1 MGIRF
6 RCHQCGHELHVKDF
20 QGGKRSKCPECETRF
35 RIPAQSAEY
44 SIPLDGSQVAAEQTT
59 QRDDSTVTTNAQGT
73 IKNQGTIK
81 TQGNINT
88 QNTAQARGVSG
99 GVAMETLPADL
110 PEEVGAE
117 NDVQENV
124 APQSESP
131 SSQTQPQAIREAPG
145 ATWYVRPPAGGQY
158 GPAPANIF
166 CEWLTENR
174 VTRDSLV
181 WRDGW
186 PQWLVAN
193 EVFVDYF
200 GPAVPP
206 SDASSVSPAPIFAPT
221 APAAPAGPEQTVA
234 PDFVTPGFVAP
245 TSLSDRALAARKRQ
259 RKKNYMIMIGILT
272 AISIGLVIALVVV
285 LMRNA

>member
-20 QGGKRSKCPECETRF
+20 QGGKRSKCPECEIKF
-35 RIPAQSAEY
+35 RIPSESAEY
-44 SIPLDGSQVAAEQTT
+44 SIPLDASQ
-59 QRDDSTVTTNAQGT
+59 RNDSTATSKSQGSS
-73 IKNQGTIK
+73 IGI
-81 TQGNINT
+81 
-88 QNTAQARGVSG
+88 
-99 GVAMETLPADL
+99 AMETLPAKSTL
-110 PEEVGAE
+110 AKPSSPPSSPQSEPEGGAE
-117 NDVQENV
+117 ND
-124 APQSESP
+124 APQEIDFVSYPAAIESA
-131 SSQTQPQAIREAPG
+131 QPQAILDAPD

-166 CEWLTENR
+166 CEWLTEHR

-186 PQWLVAN
+186 PQWLVAG
-193 EVFVDYF
+193 EVFTDYF

-206 SDASSVSPAPIFAPT
+206 HGESKFVPGPAPAVAPSAQDASPT
-221 APAAPAGPEQTVA
+221 IEQPTA
-234 PDFVTPGFVAP
+234 PDFVVP

-272 AISIGLVIALVVV
+272 AISIGLVISLVAV
-285 LMRNA
+285 LVRNS